1 MQYRESKPQHL
12 FHHSGVCMFRRY
24 LKVILGSQNNFQ
36 IPSEHAHATVVKVIL
51 GSQNISKVC
60 NSLMGGELAS

>member
-12 FHHSGVCMFRRY
+12 FHHSGVCMFRKY
-24 LKVILGSQNNFQ
+24 L
-36 IPSEHAHATVVKVIL
+36 KVIL

-60 NSLMGGELAS
+60 NSLMGESWPVEGLEPKGFTDLL